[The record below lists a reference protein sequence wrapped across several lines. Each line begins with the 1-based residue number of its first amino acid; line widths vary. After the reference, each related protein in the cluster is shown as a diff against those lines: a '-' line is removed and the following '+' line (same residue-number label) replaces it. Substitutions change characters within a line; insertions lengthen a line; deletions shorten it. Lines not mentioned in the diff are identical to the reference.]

1 MNKSIWGNT
10 KGLPEKGNKT
20 IGREGEA
27 GGNDDDNKV
36 YSACKTKGMRH
47 LGGTVRAAT
56 RAGGAAW
63 GGGIA
68 WARAALRAGEA
79 VWMGEAARA
88 GAVTR
93 AGVPWE
99 QAVPLLRMLVHWW
112 RLSVHR
118 ALHVC
123 RIAPLHHTGHHQ
135 RHACGLARLCA
146 GL

>member
-10 KGLPEKGNKT
+10 KGLPEKGNKM

-27 GGNDDDNKV
+27 GGNDDDNRV
-36 YSACKTKGMRH
+36 YLVCKMKGMRH
-47 LGGTVRAAT
+47 LGGTVWAAT

-63 GGGIA
+63 VGGIV
-68 WARAALRAGEA
+68 WARAVLWAGEA
-79 VWMGEAARA
+79 VWMGEAAWA

-99 QAVPLLRMLVHWW
+99 QAVPLLHVLVHW
-112 RLSVHR
+112 RQLSAHR

-123 RIAPLHHTGHHQ
+123 WIAPLHHMGHHQ
-135 RHACGLARLCA
+135 RHACGLAHLCA